1 MVLMSIKRKIGAVV
15 AGWMMTLVVA
25 IVRSIVKRALAKT
38 AQRQQAYAPQR
49 PPQPQAPRARSTVSK
64 PQPFKA
70 WAVTDTI
77 YQGMNQSELIA
88 AYGEPSR
95 KFASTTT
102 REVWTYAPRVTAN
115 DNGQPGMTVII
126 DRGIV
131 TDWTED
137 AA

>member
-1 MVLMSIKRKIGAVV
+1 ML
-15 AGWMMTLVVA
+15 AGWMMALVVS

-38 AQRQQAYAPQR
+38 AERQQARYKQA
-49 PPQPQAPRARSTVSK
+49 PPQPQAQRASSASRPQSTVSK